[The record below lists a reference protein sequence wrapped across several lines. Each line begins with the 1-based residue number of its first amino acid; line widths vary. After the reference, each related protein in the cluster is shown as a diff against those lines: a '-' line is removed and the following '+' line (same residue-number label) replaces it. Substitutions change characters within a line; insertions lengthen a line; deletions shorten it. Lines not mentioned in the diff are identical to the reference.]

1 MSNFALIGAAGF
13 VAPRHMK
20 AIRDTNNQLVAA
32 IDPHDSAGVLDGYF
46 PEARFFTEIERFDR
60 HLEKLRRKSDAERV
74 HYISV
79 ATPNYL
85 HDAHVRLA
93 LRLQADAI
101 CEKPMVINPWNLDQL
116 AELEA
121 ETGRRVFTVLQLRHH
136 RSLLELKK
144 RLDSDKTGGRH
155 DVCLTYITRR
165 GPWYHVS
172 WKGLPE
178 KSGGLTMNIGIHF
191 FDVFMWLF
199 GAVEASSVQLYS
211 KERAAGTI
219 ELERARVR
227 WFLSV
232 NDADLPERVRVAG
245 QHAYRSIE
253 IDGEETEFS
262 GDFTDLHT
270 RVYEEILA
278 DRGLGI
284 EQARP
289 SIDLVYRIR
298 NSDVSPISSDS
309 HPLLR

>member
-1 MSNFALIGAAGF
+1 VSNFALIGAAGF

-227 WFLSV
+227 
-232 NDADLPERVRVAG
+232 
-245 QHAYRSIE
+245 SIE